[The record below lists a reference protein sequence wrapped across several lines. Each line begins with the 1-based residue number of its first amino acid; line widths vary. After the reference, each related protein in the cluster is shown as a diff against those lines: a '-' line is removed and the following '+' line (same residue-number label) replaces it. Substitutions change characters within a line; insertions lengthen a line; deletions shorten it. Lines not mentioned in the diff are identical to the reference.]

1 MTTTHGMHVPTRGND
16 VVHFNSMWISVSG
29 YKSQVRAAG
38 FWTGFSLILQ
48 KLSVIVL
55 LTEIFLKI

>member
-1 MTTTHGMHVPTRGND
+1 MPTRGND
-16 VVHFNSMWISVSG
+16 AVHFNSIWISVSG

-55 LTEIFLKI
+55 LTEIFLKV